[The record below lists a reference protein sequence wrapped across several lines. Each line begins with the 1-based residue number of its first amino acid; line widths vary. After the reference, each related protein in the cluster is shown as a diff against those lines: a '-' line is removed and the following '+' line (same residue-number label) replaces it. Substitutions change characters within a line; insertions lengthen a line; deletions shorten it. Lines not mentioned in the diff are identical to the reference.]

1 MVQLLP
7 LKRMRE
13 RLNHMRLPNQRG
25 KVFWPPLARKYLISH
40 GKRKQGRRAGPSA
53 LAENGCG
60 CFVPD
65 LTRLTAPPCEEARRV
80 YSSIAHRGKGNMG
93 NKVLASSGSVLL
105 CHQAPVICIKRIVR
119 SSHCASSGI
128 LK

>member
-13 RLNHMRLPNQRG
+13 RLNHMRLPNQSG

-80 YSSIAHRGKGNMG
+80 YSSIEESEICVIKCWH
-93 NKVLASSGSVLL
+93 
-105 CHQAPVICIKRIVR
+105 HPVEFYYAIKRR
-119 SSHCASSGI
+119 LFASNASLDRAIAHLQGS
-128 LK
+128 